1 MSSRAT
7 WAPVVDCRSLTAEP
21 RLFIALPLDDTARS
35 RIAAIVEGVRA
46 SEPPGRGV
54 RWVRLD
60 GVHLTLRFLGPT
72 PEARIADLTDAMRTA
87 ADGTGR
93 IALRIAGAGAFPARG
108 RPRALWLGITE
119 GTDRLGALAGRLQDA
134 LERAGWDREER
145 PYRPHLTLAR
155 ADGVRSGP
163 EAVAALRAAVG
174 DTEIEASVDQVVLF
188 ESITGSGPA
197 RYEARAATPL

>member
-46 SEPPGRGV
+46 SEPPGRG
-54 RWVRLD
+54 
-60 GVHLTLRFLGPT
+60 
-72 PEARIADLTDAMRTA
+72 DAMRTA